1 MQLVE
6 MPSSSY
12 CYVIFRVRLQGNYL
26 KFIELLGVKRLTFVA
41 ETLVRLTVV
50 LTSCADIIVR
60 LADDFHAGSWN
71 AVQLHHESCYHPR
84 QLQLQTS
91 TSQFIH
97 ISTPH
102 LPTILCRCDIPRTI
116 LHIPEEL
123 HEQVCRATGAD
134 CGWEDRQVGFHWW
147 LSHCLITQSSSVV
160 FSPPSPRPIFTFCR
174 MIIFN
179 ASVIGCVHVFFW
191 LLVIFGIVLKH
202 L

>member
-1 MQLVE
+1 MLIWHLGSLLRTSARMWV
-6 MPSSSY
+6 MFSLFPSQHWNGGRGRLKMSHHSNSFVND
-12 CYVIFRVRLQGNYL
+12 CSCTDIIFRL
-26 KFIELLGVKRLTFVA
+26 
-41 ETLVRLTVV
+41 
-50 LTSCADIIVR
+50 D
-60 LADDFHAGSWN
+60 DDFHAGSWN

-160 FSPPSPRPIFTFCR
+160 FSPPSPRPIFPFCR
-174 MIIFN
+174 MISFN
-179 ASVIGCVHVFFW
+179 ASVIGCVHVFFFW